1 MNDVYTANV
10 VASAWA
16 GAAHTAAQVTASK
29 QPVIIASDSSYSGAA
44 TMNFASASSME
55 MALLGMPI
63 SQPLSIC
70 VVGESTSGGGTQEF
84 AGPNVIVYYSGGW
97 GYYAGTF
104 QTTANAT
111 RTQSVS
117 CGVFNGAAS
126 ALYLKSPTAPI
137 STGNPGTNA
146 WSTSGEAIGSGSGGA
161 FLNGKIAE
169 IVFTGVSLPV
179 EWRERIF
186 TYAGNRYGF
195 ATAN

>member
-1 MNDVYTANV
+1 
-10 VASAWA
+10 
-16 GAAHTAAQVTASK
+16 
-29 QPVIIASDSSYSGAA
+29 
-44 TMNFASASSME
+44 MNFASASSQE
-55 MALLGMPI
+55 MALIGMNI

-84 AGPNVIVYYSGGW
+84 VGPNVIVYYSGGW

-111 RTQSVS
+111 RTPSVS

-137 STGNPGTNA
+137 STANPGANA

-169 IVFTGVSLPV
+169 VVFVRAALDAYQ
-179 EWRERIF
+179 RARLF
-186 TYAGNRYGF
+186 AYAGNRYGF
-195 ATAN
+195 AVSN